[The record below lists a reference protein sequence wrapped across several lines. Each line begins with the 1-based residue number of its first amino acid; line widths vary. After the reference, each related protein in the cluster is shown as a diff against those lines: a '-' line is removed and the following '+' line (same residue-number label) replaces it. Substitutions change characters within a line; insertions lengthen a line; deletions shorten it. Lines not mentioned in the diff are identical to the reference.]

1 MTGIDAGPSATDSTR
16 TGTSTSMP
24 AVLRPALRAR
34 PTGASLRGVPRPAC
48 AWARRVLPVLV
59 AACLVAGCDL
69 PGSQQAGGPAASP
82 APSVTTS
89 EPQETGPQETGPT
102 GADPDGLPLP
112 AGPDGAP
119 LPPAGEVP
127 LSPTGGPGQAA
138 PASYAAPPGARHLGS
153 FRGSA
158 RQGTCA
164 FQSARSAIGEAGVI
178 CPVPAQ
184 SWSLP
189 RYSTDMRGRPCNS
202 YALHLVVT
210 STSSG
215 LLCLEGDI
223 GMAQDTLDVGQ
234 TATNGEFACTVTSE
248 ATITCW
254 STTSG
259 VSFAFSRDGWMTGT
273 TGPIPESAHT
283 W

>member
-1 MTGIDAGPSATDSTR
+1 MTGIDAGPSATDST
-16 TGTSTSMP
+16 STSML
-24 AVLRPALRAR
+24 AALRPALRAR
-34 PTGASLRGVPRPAC
+34 T
-48 AWARRVLPVLV
+48 RRVLPVLV

-89 EPQETGPQETGPT
+89 EPQETGPT

-127 LSPTGGPGQAA
+127 LPPTGGTGQAA

-164 FQSARSAIGEAGVI
+164 FQSARSAIGEASVI

-210 STSSG
+210 STRSG

-223 GMAQDTLDVGQ
+223 GMAQDTLDIGQ
-234 TATNGEFACTVTSE
+234 TATNGEFACTATSE
-248 ATITCW
+248 ATLTCW

-259 VSFAFSRDGWMTGT
+259 ASFAFSRDGWMTGT

>member
-1 MTGIDAGPSATDSTR
+1 MTGIDAGPSATDST
-16 TGTSTSMP
+16 STSML
-24 AVLRPALRAR
+24 AALLLLRAR
-34 PTGASLRGVPRPAC
+34 PTRASLRGTPRPAC
-48 AWARRVLPVLV
+48 AWARRVLPVLA

-89 EPQETGPQETGPT
+89 EPQETGPTGT
-102 GADPDGLPLP
+102 DPDGLPLP

-127 LSPTGGPGQAA
+127 LSPTGGTGQAA
-138 PASYAAPPGARHLGS
+138 PASYAAPPGARHLTS
-153 FRGSA
+153 FRGRA
-158 RQGTCA
+158 GGCA
-164 FQSARSAIGEAGVI
+164 FQSARSVVGEASIV
-178 CPVPAQ
+178 CQMYSPT
-184 SWSLP
+184 WSLP
-189 RYSTDMRGRPCNS
+189 AGSTDIRGHSCDRTGVT
-202 YALHLVVT
+202 LVAT
-210 STSSG
+210 STRSG
-215 LLCLEGDI
+215 LFCVNGDI
-223 GMAQDTLDVGQ
+223 GMAQDTLDIGQ
-234 TATNGEFACTVTSE
+234 TATNGEFACTATSE

>member
-1 MTGIDAGPSATDSTR
+1 MTGIDAGASATDSTR
-16 TGTSTSMP
+16 TSTSML

-89 EPQETGPQETGPT
+89 EPQETDPQETGPT
-102 GADPDGLPLP
+102 GTDPDGLPLP

-164 FQSARSAIGEAGVI
+164 FQSARSVVGEASIV
-178 CPVPAQ
+178 CQMYSPT
-184 SWSLP
+184 WSLP
-189 RYSTDMRGRPCNS
+189 AGSTDIRGHSCDRTGVT
-202 YALHLVVT
+202 LVAT
-210 STSSG
+210 STRSG
-215 LLCLEGDI
+215 LFCVNGDI
-223 GMAQDTLDVGQ
+223 GMAQDTLDIGQ

>member
-1 MTGIDAGPSATDSTR
+1 MTGVDAGASATDSTR
-16 TGTSTSMP
+16 TSTSML

-34 PTGASLRGVPRPAC
+34 
-48 AWARRVLPVLV
+48 ARRVLPVLA

-89 EPQETGPQETGPT
+89 EPQETDPQETGPT
-102 GADPDGLPLP
+102 GTDPDGLPLP

-127 LSPTGGPGQAA
+127 LSPTGGTGQAA
-138 PASYAAPPGARHLGS
+138 PASYAAPPGARHLTS
-153 FRGSA
+153 FRGRA
-158 RQGTCA
+158 GGCA
-164 FQSARSAIGEAGVI
+164 FQSARSVVGEASIV
-178 CPVPAQ
+178 CQMYSPT
-184 SWSLP
+184 WSLP
-189 RYSTDMRGRPCNS
+189 AGSTDIRGHSCDRTGVT
-202 YALHLVVT
+202 LVAT
-210 STSSG
+210 STRSG
-215 LLCLEGDI
+215 LFCVNGDI
-223 GMAQDTLDVGQ
+223 GMAQDTLDIGQ
-234 TATNGEFACTVTSE
+234 TATNGEFACTATSE

>member
-89 EPQETGPQETGPT
+89 EPQETDPQETGPT
-102 GADPDGLPLP
+102 GTDPDGLPLP

-127 LSPTGGPGQAA
+127 LSPTGGTGQAA
-138 PASYAAPPGARHLGS
+138 PASYAAPPGARHLTS
-153 FRGSA
+153 FRGRA
-158 RQGTCA
+158 GGCA
-164 FQSARSAIGEAGVI
+164 FQSARSVVGEASIV
-178 CPVPAQ
+178 CQMYSPT
-184 SWSLP
+184 WSLP
-189 RYSTDMRGRPCNS
+189 AGSTDIRGHSCDRTGVT
-202 YALHLVVT
+202 LVAT
-210 STSSG
+210 STRSG
-215 LLCLEGDI
+215 LFCVNGDI
-223 GMAQDTLDVGQ
+223 GMAQDTLDIGQ
-234 TATNGEFACTVTSE
+234 TATNGEFACTATSE